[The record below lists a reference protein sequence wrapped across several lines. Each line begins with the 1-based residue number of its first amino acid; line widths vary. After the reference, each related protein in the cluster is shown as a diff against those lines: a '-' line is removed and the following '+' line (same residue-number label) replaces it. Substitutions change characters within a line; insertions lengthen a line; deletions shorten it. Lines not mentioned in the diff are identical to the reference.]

1 MNESTHAIVIVRC
14 GNPPPLSRFSE
25 NCFQFKYD
33 TPYYT
38 EGSQKPLNPGQKQ
51 ILFYEQLLGLFT
63 MKDDWIIDG
72 LNGIGRQSI
81 KYACVPSFSLVW
93 LKYACNGSWLVVEKT
108 TKI

>member
-1 MNESTHAIVIVRC
+1 
-14 GNPPPLSRFSE
+14 
-25 NCFQFKYD
+25 
-33 TPYYT
+33 
-38 EGSQKPLNPGQKQ
+38 
-51 ILFYEQLLGLFT
+51 